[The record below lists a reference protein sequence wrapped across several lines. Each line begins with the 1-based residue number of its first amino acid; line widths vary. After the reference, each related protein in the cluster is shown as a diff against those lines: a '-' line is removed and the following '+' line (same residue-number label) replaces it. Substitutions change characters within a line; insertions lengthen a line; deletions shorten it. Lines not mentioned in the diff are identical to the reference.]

1 LLGVRIE
8 LKKFFMVKFEAQSK
22 LPTIYGEFIIRA
34 YSENN
39 KEHIALIM
47 GELKNGIIVR
57 IHSQCI
63 TGEVFGSLRCDCGF
77 QLNYA
82 LRRISEEKN
91 GILIYLSQEGRGIGL
106 INKIKAYYLQDI
118 GYDTV
123 SANHQLGFE
132 SDLRNYKTAFEILKD
147 LGVSEIKL
155 MTNNPNKIKELEIYG
170 IKIIERI
177 PIFTKANEY
186 NRNYILT
193 KIKKLGH
200 LIDENQI

>member
-1 LLGVRIE
+1 
-8 LKKFFMVKFEAQSK
+8 MVKFEAQSR

-34 YSENN
+34 YSEND
-39 KEHIALIM
+39 KEHLALIM
-47 GELKNGIIVR
+47 GELRNGIIVR
-57 IHSQCI
+57 VHSQCI

-82 LRRISEEKN
+82 LKRISEEKN

-106 INKIKAYYLQDI
+106 INKIKAYSLQDL

-132 SDLRNYKTAFEILKD
+132 SDLRNYKPAFEILKD
-147 LGVSEIKL
+147 LGISEIRL
-155 MTNNPNKIKELEIYG
+155 MTNNPNKINELELYG

-177 PIFTKANEY
+177 PIIPKANEY

-193 KIKKLGH
+193 KIRKLGH

>member
-1 LLGVRIE
+1 
-8 LKKFFMVKFEAQSK
+8 MVKFEAQSK

>member
-1 LLGVRIE
+1 LLGVHIGQKR
-8 LKKFFMVKFEAQSK
+8 FFMVKFEAQSK

-34 YSENN
+34 YSEDN
-39 KEHIALIM
+39 KEHLALIM

-82 LRRISEEKN
+82 LKRISEEKN

-106 INKIKAYYLQDI
+106 INKIKAYYLQDL

-132 SDLRNYKTAFEILKD
+132 GDLRNYKVAFEILKD
-147 LGVSEIKL
+147 LGISEIKL
-155 MTNNPNKIKELEIYG
+155 MTNNPNKIKELQIYG

-186 NRNYILT
+186 NKNYILT

-200 LIDENQI
+200 LIDEHQI

>member
-1 LLGVRIE
+1 
-8 LKKFFMVKFEAQSK
+8 MVKFEAQSR

-34 YSENN
+34 YSEDN
-39 KEHIALIM
+39 KEHLALIM

-82 LRRISEEKN
+82 LKRISEEKS

-106 INKIKAYYLQDI
+106 INKIKAYSLQDL

-132 SDLRNYKTAFEILKD
+132 SDLRNYKPAFEILKD
-147 LGVSEIKL
+147 LGINEIRL
-155 MTNNPNKIKELEIYG
+155 MTNNPNKIKELELYG

-200 LIDENQI
+200 LIDEHQI